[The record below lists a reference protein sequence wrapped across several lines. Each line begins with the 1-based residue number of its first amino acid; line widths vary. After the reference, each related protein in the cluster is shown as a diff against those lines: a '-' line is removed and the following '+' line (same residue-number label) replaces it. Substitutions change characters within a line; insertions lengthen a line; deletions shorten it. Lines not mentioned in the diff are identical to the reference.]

1 ALTGFASQTSS
12 VTVSSGVTSTL
23 NFSLAPSSS
32 SPGTISG
39 RVSDSSTGAA
49 LAGATVSYSGGSTTT
64 DSSGNYTLS
73 NVAAGTVSVTASIN
87 GFTSQTGSVTV
98 SSGAPSTLNFSL
110 TPAASTPGSISGNV
124 TNIATAR
131 AVSGATVSFSGGST
145 TTDSSGNYSFSN
157 VGAGTYNITAV
168 HSGYFAL
175 TKSATV
181 SSGVSTTLNF
191 AIATGGKVAGTVT
204 NSSGTV

>member
-73 NVAAGTVSVTASIN
+73 NVAAGTVSVTASMT
-87 GFTSQTGSVTV
+87 GFTSQTSSVTV
-98 SSGAPSTLNFSL
+98 SSGATSTLNFSL
-110 TPAASTPGSISGNV
+110 APSNSLPG
-124 TNIATAR
+124 TIAGR
-131 AVSGATVSFSGGST
+131 
-145 TTDSSGNYSFSN
+145 
-157 VGAGTYNITAV
+157 
-168 HSGYFAL
+168 
-175 TKSATV
+175 
-181 SSGVSTTLNF
+181 
-191 AIATGGKVAGTVT
+191 VT
-204 NSSGTV
+204 NSSSAAALAGTA